1 MKVENEKSL
10 RLDILEKMRNSSID
24 EKFLKNFEELNNSF
38 ICARLECNTAL
49 LKEEPLGE
57 LLNKWE
63 HGEIKTLTDFLINL
77 KKFSD
82 ELSYK
87 NRESLCEKLFGNKRI
102 LNKINFHY
110 LNSNDC
116 DFLKK
121 PLIRLKNDVID
132 SVSFAMER
140 GLVDR
145 LFYNVLGLSRADD
158 DVKSAEQFLKNSLE
172 STDYPGLIELKND
185 LLKLFFLDKQ
195 TLKDVEILM
204 RTNYDFK
211 ESKIVFSRTSDF
223 RSTISKTNQ
232 LKLNPICL
240 DYDFLEKA
248 RALSVEELKKIIYRK
263 LQTLLLETYRIYLMN
278 EKDFQ
283 GKSRGLY
290 SLTQDIQLYNEEDID
305 EIVLKEFK
313 DLKDFDYS
321 QRKIILES
329 IKRILEEKSE
339 G

>member
-1 MKVENEKSL
+1 M
-10 RLDILEKMRNSSID
+10 
-24 EKFLKNFEELNNSF
+24 
-38 ICARLECNTAL
+38 
-49 LKEEPLGE
+49 
-57 LLNKWE
+57 
-63 HGEIKTLTDFLINL
+63 INL

-82 ELSYK
+82 ESSYK

-132 SVSFAMER
+132 SISFAMER

-145 LFYNVLGLSRADD
+145 LFYNILGLSRADD

>member
-10 RLDILEKMRNSSID
+10 RLEILEKMRNSSID

-195 TLKDVEILM
+195 
-204 RTNYDFK
+204 
-211 ESKIVFSRTSDF
+211 
-223 RSTISKTNQ
+223 
-232 LKLNPICL
+232 PI
-240 DYDFLEKA
+240 
-248 RALSVEELKKIIYRK
+248 
-263 LQTLLLETYRIYLMN
+263 
-278 EKDFQ
+278 
-283 GKSRGLY
+283 
-290 SLTQDIQLYNEEDID
+290 
-305 EIVLKEFK
+305 
-313 DLKDFDYS
+313 
-321 QRKIILES
+321 
-329 IKRILEEKSE
+329 
-339 G
+339 